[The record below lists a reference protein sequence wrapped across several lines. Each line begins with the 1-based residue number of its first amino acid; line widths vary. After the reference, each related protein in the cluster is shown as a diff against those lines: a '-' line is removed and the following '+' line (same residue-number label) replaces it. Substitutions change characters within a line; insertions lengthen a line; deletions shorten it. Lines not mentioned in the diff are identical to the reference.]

1 MLESSGP
8 KLQQIGPYRIVSRL
22 GSGGM
27 GEVYRASDTRLGR
40 EVAIKVL
47 LATVASDPE
56 RIGRFRREA
65 RVAASLNHPN
75 IAAIYGFEDFG
86 ESHFL
91 VMELVEGR
99 SLADRLKAGPLPID
113 EALGI
118 VEQIAGGLEAA
129 HDAGIVHRD
138 LKPDNLFLTTA
149 GVVKVLDFGLAR
161 VQPAAERNTTASDVT
176 GPGTVMGTVSYMA
189 PEQAKGHSGDAR
201 SDIFAL
207 GTVLYE
213 MLSGRHPFRRESSA
227 ETLTAILR
235 DEPPELGTLA
245 GAIPT
250 AVERLVRRCLAK
262 KPEDRFQTAND
273 LGLALEAVDR
283 SQDREG
289 RRAAAESVEERPYP
303 GLSSFTEGD
312 AARFFGREAESS
324 ALWEKLRR
332 QKLLALIGPSGVG
345 KSSFLRAGVLPQRPL
360 GWGAVY
366 LAPGAG
372 PVGALARALTAPLT
386 SDPGAMA
393 DLVQGATEP
402 AQEAGDE
409 RLLSAVSRWRQKTSE
424 ALLVVDQFEELFTL
438 SPKETQD
445 RFATLL
451 GRVAGEAD
459 VHVLLSMRDDFL
471 FRCTEQPALSAVFD
485 SLTPLTPPS
494 SDALRRALV
503 EPAARLGV
511 RFEDEALVAEMVAAV
526 EKERG
531 ALPLLAFAVSRLWD
545 ERDRER
551 QVMTRSAY
559 ERIGGVAGALAQH
572 AEATLQAVGPP
583 QEAVVR
589 EIFRNLVTAE
599 GTRAARERE
608 ELLSVFGENRVQANA
623 ILDVLVSARLLT
635 EYEAG
640 DPAVPGTGRIEIVH
654 ESLLT
659 QWPRLERWLA
669 QDAEGALLRDQLRQ
683 AARLWGEKSQPEE
696 LLWTGRSYREYALW
710 RERYAGG
717 LSTLEEDFSRA
728 MSELAGRRR
737 RRRRL
742 AAATALATALAVATG
757 AVVLWARAEKARR
770 AATEE
775 ARQREAAQL
784 LALGQAQLAE
794 EPAEALAYAIAS
806 LDRADNVPARRFAV
820 EALWHGAAQLRLV
833 QEDSW
838 DIVFSPDGQWA
849 AVSGTLGVFLWSREG
864 GPSRRIAAPQGG
876 RMAASFGAD
885 GRTLATWA
893 WGHTAVS
900 VWSLPAATLQRTVQL
915 PEGAGVGAGTG
926 VGIGGAGDAILAA
939 TPLARAPAVQSPRA
953 VLRRFPLDGSP
964 PAVLGRVEGNR
975 AQWAI
980 DLPRDRVLELREGA
994 LTERPLGALDTP
1006 GRLVRRFAD
1015 FADVQLHSPYASSWD
1030 TWLCTIIRSGQRRLW
1045 LFNGRSP
1052 AAPRVL
1058 HGAQSSGVSGHG
1070 PDMGIAVDPSGR
1082 FVSSAGDNGRLLW
1095 DLAGPPDAQ
1104 PTLLR
1109 SMSRDPDFGAASP
1122 FSPDGAWFP
1131 VGRPIGVDLWP
1142 VRSKRPYVLFPVLG
1156 LYVTGAFSPDGQS
1169 LATVSSDLNS
1179 AGEVRLWPLSPD
1191 AGEAS
1196 RLLYRDPGL
1205 MGGNIVFDPGGRFLV
1220 TPRRFKGDVL
1230 VLPLDG
1236 TPPRIL
1242 PGYGVMSVVVL
1253 DRDGRRVAG
1262 VLNDNTKQVVRIR
1275 IWDLEKGGFKDLDP
1289 RIKAEEC
1296 LDGNFNWEHSIVVS
1310 FLSDGR
1316 LLTDGASGLRL
1327 WDIEQGTSRRLR
1339 AYGKEDCF
1347 ARNRV
1352 LAPDG
1357 RRLFT
1362 AGHDPGSVAPPNGG
1376 LGVFSSDL
1384 DGGARREIGA
1394 YDVSFLALDPLGRN
1408 LVTTGFDGV
1417 IRVGPVTG
1425 EEPHLLYGHT
1435 KGVDH
1440 LAVSPDGRWILST
1453 SRDGTIR
1460 LWPMPE
1466 GRPLH
1471 TLPYNELLAKLR
1483 TLTNLRA
1490 VADAKSATGYKV
1502 EVGPFPGWAHVPEW

>member
-1 MLESSGP
+1 M
-8 KLQQIGPYRIVSRL
+8 
-22 GSGGM
+22 
-27 GEVYRASDTRLGR
+27 
-40 EVAIKVL
+40 
-47 LATVASDPE
+47 
-56 RIGRFRREA
+56 
-65 RVAASLNHPN
+65 
-75 IAAIYGFEDFG
+75 
-86 ESHFL
+86 
-91 VMELVEGR
+91 
-99 SLADRLKAGPLPID
+99 
-113 EALGI
+113 
-118 VEQIAGGLEAA
+118 
-129 HDAGIVHRD
+129 
-138 LKPDNLFLTTA
+138 
-149 GVVKVLDFGLAR
+149 
-161 VQPAAERNTTASDVT
+161 
-176 GPGTVMGTVSYMA
+176 
-189 PEQAKGHSGDAR
+189 
-201 SDIFAL
+201 
-207 GTVLYE
+207 
-213 MLSGRHPFRRESSA
+213 
-227 ETLTAILR
+227 
-235 DEPPELGTLA
+235 
-245 GAIPT
+245 
-250 AVERLVRRCLAK
+250 
-262 KPEDRFQTAND
+262 
-273 LGLALEAVDR
+273 
-283 SQDREG
+283 
-289 RRAAAESVEERPYP
+289 
-303 GLSSFTEGD
+303 
-312 AARFFGREAESS
+312 
-324 ALWEKLRR
+324 
-332 QKLLALIGPSGVG
+332 
-345 KSSFLRAGVLPQRPL
+345 
-360 GWGAVY
+360 
-366 LAPGAG
+366 
-372 PVGALARALTAPLT
+372 
-386 SDPGAMA
+386 
-393 DLVQGATEP
+393 
-402 AQEAGDE
+402 
-409 RLLSAVSRWRQKTSE
+409 
-424 ALLVVDQFEELFTL
+424 DQFEELFTL

-511 RFEDEALVAEMVAAV
+511 HFEDEALVAEMVAAV

-551 QVMTRSAY
+551 GVMGRSAY

-572 AEATLQAVGPP
+572 AEATLQAVGPL

-608 ELLSVFGENRVQANA
+608 ELLSVFGENRAQAGS

-640 DPAVPGTGRIEIVH
+640 DPAVPGAARIEIVH

-683 AARLWGEKSQPEE
+683 AARLWGEKGRPEE

-710 RERYAGG
+710 REGYAGG

-806 LDRADNVPARRFAV
+806 LERADNGPARRFAV
-820 EALWHGAAQLRLV
+820 EALWHGAAQLRLI

-849 AVSGTLGVFLWSREG
+849 AVSGTLGVFLWSRDG

-876 RMAASFGAD
+876 RMGATFGANSH
-885 GRTLATWA
+885 TLATWA

-900 VWSLPAATLQRTVQL
+900 VWSLPAATLLRTIQV
-915 PEGAGVGAGTG
+915 PEGTGGMGGT
-926 VGIGGAGDAILAA
+926 GDAILA
-939 TPLARAPAVQSPRA
+939 TTPRA
-953 VLRRFPLDGSP
+953 QPGARETRVSTLSRIPLDGSP
-964 PAVLGRVEGNR
+964 PKVLGRADSGR
-975 AQWAI
+975 DRQWAI
-980 DLPRDRVLELREGA
+980 DPPRDRLLELHGGV
-994 LTERPLGALDTP
+994 LTARPLGALETP
-1006 GRLVRRFAD
+1006 PRLVRRFAD
-1015 FADVQLHSPYASSWD
+1015 FADLRLQSPYAGTWD
-1030 TWLCTIIRSGQRRLW
+1030 TWLCSTIRSGQRRLW
-1045 LFNGRSP
+1045 LFDEGSP

-1070 PDMGIAVDPSGR
+1070 PDMGVSVDHSGR

-1109 SMSRDPDFGAASP
+1109 SMSRDPDFGTASP
-1122 FSPDGAWFP
+1122 FTPDGAWLP
-1131 VGRPIGVDLWP
+1131 VGRPLGVDFWP
-1142 VRSKRPYVLFPVLG
+1142 VRTKHPYILVPVLG
-1156 LYVTGAFSPDGQS
+1156 LYVTGAFSPDGQT

-1179 AGEVRLWPLSPD
+1179 AGEVRLWPLSPT

-1205 MGGNIVFDPGGRFLV
+1205 QGGSIVFDPHGRFLV
-1220 TPRRFKGDVL
+1220 TPRRFGGEVL

-1236 TPPRIL
+1236 RPPRIL
-1242 PGYGVMSVVVL
+1242 PGFGVMSVVVL
-1253 DRDGRRVAG
+1253 DREGRRVAG

-1289 RIKAEEC
+1289 RIKGEEC
-1296 LDGNFNWEHSIVVS
+1296 LEGSFNWEHSYVVS
-1310 FLSDGR
+1310 FLPDGG

-1339 AYGKEDCF
+1339 SYGKKDCV
-1347 ARNRV
+1347 ARNNV

-1362 AGHDPGSVAPPNGG
+1362 GPPPGG
-1376 LGVFSSDL
+1376 LDGLGGFSSDL
-1384 DGGARREIGA
+1384 EGGARREIGA
-1394 YDVSFLALDPLGRN
+1394 YDVNLLALDPLGRN

-1417 IRVGPVTG
+1417 IRVGPATG

-1435 KGVDH
+1435 KSVDH

-1466 GRPLH
+1466 GPPLH
-1471 TLPYNELLAKLR
+1471 TLPFNDLLAKLR

-1490 VADAKSATGYKV
+1490 VADAKSATGYRV